1 MEDLLSK
8 QDLTIEQAK
17 RDIEELKKMT
27 FSIVIS
33 CDNEDEKEFVKRSL
47 GIKDKNLKRL
57 YKVSDLMEK

>member
-33 CDNEDEKEFVKRSL
+33 CYNEDEKEFVKRSL

-57 YKVSDLMEK
+57 YKASDLMEK

>member
-33 CDNEDEKEFVKRSL
+33 CGDEDEKEFVKRSL

-57 YKVSDLMEK
+57 YKASDLMEK